1 MTQKDVAAQ
10 LGWSVSKVVRM
21 EQGVNPIAPSDIRA
35 LLSLFGEA
43 DKTVIDNMA
52 DLARR
57 AREARG
63 YDKFAQVLKPS
74 TRELMGLEP
83 SARSIYK
90 YEPSVV
96 PGLFQ
101 SPDYAR
107 ALLRAIEHSAD
118 EIETL
123 IEIRIRRQEMLEHP
137 AHPELHFVLGEAAIA
152 RAIGG
157 PQLMNEQLDHLLEL
171 AKVPRIEMHLVPFS
185 AGGHR
190 GMGSAFT
197 IMQFADASLP
207 DLLYLENAERES
219 TSRDDEHE
227 IRKYIQIYNEIE
239 ALAIEAGS
247 FADQVAAIRRQR
259 FVDT

>member
-1 MTQKDVAAQ
+1 
-10 LGWSVSKVVRM
+10 M
-21 EQGVNPIAPSDIRA
+21 EQGANPIAPSDIRA
-35 LLSLFGEA
+35 LLSLFGES
-43 DKTVIDNMA
+43 DKKVIDNMA
-52 DLARR
+52 ELARR

-63 YDKFAQVLKPS
+63 YDKYAQVLKPP

-83 SARSIYK
+83 AARSIYK

-101 SPDYAR
+101 TPDYAR
-107 ALLRAIEHSAD
+107 SLLHAIEHSAG

-123 IEIRIRRQEMLEHP
+123 IEIRIQRQEMLENP
-137 AHPELHFVLGEAAIA
+137 GHPELHFVLGEAAIA

-157 PQLMNEQLDHLLEL
+157 PQVMNEQLDHLLDL
-171 AKVPRIEMHLVPFS
+171 AKDRRINLRLVPLS

-207 DLLYLENAERES
+207 DLLYLENAEKES
-219 TSRDDEHE
+219 TSRDEEHE

-239 ALAIEAGS
+239 ALAIESGS
-247 FADQVAAIRRQR
+247 FVEQVEAIRRQR
-259 FVDT
+259 FADVLDAS